1 MSPRLH
7 LLTSPLLVGLLA
19 GQNPLAGFRQSVTQL
34 PPTASC
40 VLHTQAGVVWFD
52 GSDLVLAI
60 TPQHRRSLLH
70 LPNPSFGSFT
80 ITAGP
85 NQLLFGENSTGT
97 VWLVPLQGPRPA
109 QPLTT
114 IAWNYDAVL
123 LDSQHALVSARTG
136 GFGAAVNELLS
147 LDLTT
152 GAAQLVAQVPG
163 ASGPLE
169 IGPGG
174 DLFYATAALTYP
186 PPAGAANVVRFGRSA
201 VDQAIAG
208 GPALGIQDATITAG
222 GFDAASDLTFD
233 DDGDLYLV
241 DWFNNRIGAIAEA
254 EQSSA
259 ALPTWPLDYAGSWT
273 GPTTLQ
279 FVPGNGSGHF
289 EPFQPTNGRLIV
301 HETDWFSVSQTRA
314 LEARRPELSGPA
326 PAPLAAGSHALKL
339 ADGPAG
345 GVAVFAL
352 DLAPIGTTTLLN
364 LPGFA
369 QPLWWNSSLM
379 ASPML
384 VVEPLSPLGRAA
396 IFVTNPGFVTPV
408 PALAQVV
415 TFSTDGVI
423 GSSGEVAM
431 TLQ

>member
-1 MSPRLH
+1 APAEQAPRFTTPGPEVAASTLEARRTFRAREATR
-7 LLTSPLLVGLLA
+7 LLQRL
-19 GQNPLAGFRQSVTQL
+19 
-34 PPTASC
+34 
-40 VLHTQAGVVWFD
+40 W
-52 GSDLVLAI
+52 
-60 TPQHRRSLLH
+60 
-70 LPNPSFGSFT
+70 
-80 ITAGP
+80 
-85 NQLLFGENSTGT
+85 
-97 VWLVPLQGPRPA
+97 
-109 QPLTT
+109 
-114 IAWNYDAVL
+114 
-123 LDSQHALVSARTG
+123 LVSA
-136 GFGAAVNELLS
+136 
-147 LDLTT
+147 
-152 GAAQLVAQVPG
+152 
-163 ASGPLE
+163 ASFRRADNLE
-169 IGPGG
+169 
-174 DLFYATAALTYP
+174 
-186 PPAGAANVVRFGRSA
+186 
-201 VDQAIAG
+201 QA
-208 GPALGIQDATITAG
+208 
-222 GFDAASDLTFD
+222 
-233 DDGDLYLV
+233 
-241 DWFNNRIGAIAEA
+241 RCAIAEA

-279 FVPGNGSGHF
+279 FVPGSGSGHF

-314 LEARRPELSGPA
+314 IEAQRPELSGPA
-326 PAPLAAGSHALKL
+326 TAPLAAGSHALKL

-352 DLAPIGTTTLLN
+352 DLASPGTTTLLN

-379 ASPML
+379 VSPML